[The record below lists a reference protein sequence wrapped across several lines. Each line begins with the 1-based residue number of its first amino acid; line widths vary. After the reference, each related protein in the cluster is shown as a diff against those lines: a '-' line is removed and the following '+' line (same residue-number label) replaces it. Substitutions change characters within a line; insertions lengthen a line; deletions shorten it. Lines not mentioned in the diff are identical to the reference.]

1 MLNRIRIWHRGGYR
15 DIRLSCGNRTPVNND
30 LVYLFVDQPFYQ
42 VINDKDSTFFTINLV
57 VSILLFT
64 FDPIIKSPT
73 GTKRHF

>member
-1 MLNRIRIWHRGGYR
+1 MGVGCRRNRF
-15 DIRLSCGNRTPVNND
+15 SCGDRTLRNND
-30 LVYLFVDQPFYQ
+30 LVPLYADQPFYQ
-42 VINDKDSTFFTINLV
+42 VINGKDSTFFAINLV